1 MIDSSNDVVLN
12 DSTKDETSVSA
23 KDEMSISCRVR
34 ADADSATAGTS
45 FLDLRRGKRLSE
57 YRDLMRSIYKMTIG
71 QCACKLGSEIYL

>member
-45 FLDLRRGKRLSE
+45 FSDLRRGK
-57 YRDLMRSIYKMTIG
+57 
-71 QCACKLGSEIYL
+71 GSVSTETL